1 MGVACSTARRTAIEI
16 IPDRSVMIEIVDQI
30 KAFEDL
36 LRQGQ
41 PLSAKE
47 AKELAKLNRVT
58 KEMKRI
64 NVNKS
69 RKKARDSVRGAP
81 GGAVM
86 FASAPYE

>member
-1 MGVACSTARRTAIEI
+1 
-16 IPDRSVMIEIVDQI
+16 MIEIVDQI

-81 GGAVM
+81 GEAYRTREPFWAG
-86 FASAPYE
+86 FGRRCR